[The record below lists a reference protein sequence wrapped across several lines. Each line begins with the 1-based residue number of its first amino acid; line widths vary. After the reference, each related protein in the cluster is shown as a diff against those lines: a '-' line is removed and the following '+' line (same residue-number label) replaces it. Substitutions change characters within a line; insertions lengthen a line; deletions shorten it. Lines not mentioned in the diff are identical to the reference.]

1 MTQSEAILV
10 TLGLELPIAA
20 FLVTRLS
27 WAPGR
32 LRFVVAASLAAS
44 ALTHPMLWMVDPV
57 LTPTIPSRGLRVG
70 LLEALIVLVEA
81 GVYRLGTGLSP
92 RRSVVVSCVANAAS
106 LGAGLL
112 IYALATPP

>member
-1 MTQSEAILV
+1 
-10 TLGLELPIAA
+10 
-20 FLVTRLS
+20 
-27 WAPGR
+27 
-32 LRFVVAASLAAS
+32 
-44 ALTHPMLWMVDPV
+44 
-57 LTPTIPSRGLRVG
+57 
-70 LLEALIVLVEA
+70 VLVEA